1 MNGFSIKALCSIV
14 TLLMLFGSVLDSYG
28 SIDEVDSNKQVRPI
42 VLLFDDYYQ
51 KPRTNDFTQGVSL
64 NPDNR
69 HLSNFYSPGANAI
82 PNGTFVLSRLI
93 AEDFTLRVSNKPI
106 SKELLHNVGAY
117 MMVCPI
123 KKEDG
128 GRSDITIREAEVL
141 RDFVA
146 QGGILI
152 LVLNSIRDPLKNKF
166 DLPGINR
173 IAKQFGLRFEAESTQ
188 SLLIPIHR
196 SNPVFRNVRNIIYG
210 GGTIINHFP
219 VPDALPEI
227 LLESNNPEV
236 SGPVIVRVRYL
247 KGTVLALSDGGT
259 LGNAHSLRDE
269 TDQYKALKQLFHN
282 LLPDGPLPEYR
293 WKNGLKM
300 KVTMHQQQIMSGYPE
315 DMRLFDNIDGTDIK
329 YLEAGVRELDLASSP
344 GDYDSIKLSSYE
356 RRFASAI
363 KEASGNFDVHFGN
376 MEKGEFEVEWYDHN
390 GNVLSSKINTFG
402 GVFDIESKSDNF
414 NSWRWV
420 IANESILCPID
431 PVSRPGDT
439 WEHLV
444 LAPVPHGSM
453 KMTTPLKPAKG
464 SFKFNGI
471 EALNGKQCFVLT
483 KTTLLGS
490 RDINPEDIVASEYM
504 DHFNRNDITFT
515 SSGVLNF
522 TKAWIDSETLLPVRT
537 EMRSTA
543 AYWWKDKRYPDSF
556 ISDHDWRTFETR
568 SEILLIATI
577 GNIVTVDFEVISFG
591 N

>member
-1 MNGFSIKALCSIV
+1 MNDYRIKALCSII
-14 TLLMLFGSVLDSYG
+14 TLLMLFGSIVDSYG
-28 SIDEVDSNKQVRPI
+28 GIDKVDSNKQVRPV

-69 HLSNFYSPGANAI
+69 HLSNFYSPDANAI

-93 AEDFTLRVSNKPI
+93 AEDFTLQISNKPI
-106 SKELLHNVGAY
+106 SKELLNNVGAY

-123 KKEDG
+123 KKKDG
-128 GRSDITIREAEVL
+128 GRSDITVRKAEVL

-152 LVLNSIRDPLKNKF
+152 LTLNSIRDPLKNKF

-173 IAKQFGLRFEAESTQ
+173 ISEQFGLRFEAESTR
-188 SLLIPIHR
+188 SLLIPINR
-196 SNPVFRNVRNIIYG
+196 SNPVFRNVRNMIYG

-219 VPDALPEI
+219 VPDAVPEV

-236 SGPVIVRVRYL
+236 SGPVIIRVRYL
-247 KGTVLALSDGGT
+247 KGTVLAVGDGGV
-259 LGNAHSLRDE
+259 LGNAHALRDE
-269 TDQYKALKQLFHN
+269 TDHPKALQQLFHN
-282 LLPDGPLPEYR
+282 LLPDGPFPKYR
-293 WKNGLKM
+293 WKDGLRM

-315 DMRLFDNIDGTDIK
+315 DIRLFDNINKKDVK
-329 YLEAGVRELDLASSP
+329 YIESGVRKLDLDSSP
-344 GDYDSIKLSSYE
+344 GDYDSIKLSAYE
-356 RRFASAI
+356 RRFASAL
-363 KEASGNFDVHFGN
+363 KDASGTFDVHFGN
-376 MEKGEFEVEWYDHN
+376 LENGEYQVKWYDHT
-390 GNVLSSKINTFG
+390 GNVLSSKINSFG
-402 GVFDIESKSDNF
+402 GVFDIESKSDSF

-420 IANESILCPID
+420 IANESILGPID
-431 PVSRPGDT
+431 PVSQPGDT

-444 LAPVPHGSM
+444 LAPVPHGLL
-453 KMTTPLKPAKG
+453 KNAPVLKPAKG

-471 EALNGKQCFVLT
+471 EALDGKQCFVLT
-483 KTTLLGS
+483 KTTLLDS

-515 SSGVLNF
+515 SNGVLNF

-537 EMRSTA
+537 EMRSTG
-543 AYWWKDKRYPDSF
+543 AYWWKDKLYPDSF

-568 SEILLIATI
+568 SETLIIATI
-577 GNIVTVDFEVISFG
+577 GNIVTVDFEVISSG
-591 N
+591 D